1 VHSLK
6 ERRVC
11 RRHTVGDGNPLQPGV
26 SPPTTK
32 CCATWS
38 NKPNATNAA
47 CVAKNQKKPCADPYY
62 CANPDPETGKYGS
75 ECAPWNS
82 SLCEIIRLLFWRA
95 IS

>member
-1 VHSLK
+1 MPVF
-6 ERRVC
+6 
-11 RRHTVGDGNPLQPGV
+11 
-26 SPPTTK
+26 
-32 CCATWS
+32 
-38 NKPNATNAA
+38 AA